1 MVSCLLT
8 DRQVQKHPAADA
20 APTACSTSAAGSFSV
35 QGAAGNGSVG
45 TLLLE
50 NLSLSPP
57 RKVAR
62 ELAMLSFGS
71 PGIKAALAYV
81 DSAGPNCREAP
92 VCGECD
98 NMATQYCPAKQCK
111 FNLCDECAAD
121 HIRRKRTKDHKL
133 LLMDDTRSQADTP
146 AKAPSTAKRPRQT
159 HGCGGSAASNST
171 DTSESDTGLEGDT
184 ESDSD
189 SDDNMAINTGPSAPI
204 PAEQFLI
211 DKNEDELVLQLVSE
225 LSPCFVQKCNH
236 NVKHHVLCIV
246 RKFKGVYKGKGK
258 WDKSY
263 QDTMPEIIA
272 GGVTQ
277 NGKTFIKAVG
287 IWVAWRLG
295 AGHPNAPKIATVV
308 MSTGVNGTGSLFT
321 KMVRCFSMLP
331 HNLRPPISFAGLQ
344 RVTNTE
350 RRNNMLECILQGGCI
365 FVNDTA
371 ARVKQVQSAICEA
384 RGSQQKMRLQVQVFM
399 DEADAFY
406 RNADKKIKL
415 EIAIEVFISSIR
427 PIMRMSVSATLIP
440 VFLHLKDKREGVDFH
455 SIIYTKPGKDYNGVQ
470 DFKPLLDD
478 KDAQVFLS
486 DGDLTRSNGFSH
498 HKLDA
503 LYKDAFAARRSLTLN
518 ISNPAVTA
526 KDNVHD
532 HARKIQCRF
541 PHVGCLVF
549 VGKGITYYP
558 PKTAGR
564 SKEDLGKIMTIGDVI
579 QHADAQD
586 GLEMPLVIIGYS
598 QMIRGDSF
606 RSNER
611 VPTHI
616 CVNLGRQMSIE
627 KMVQA
632 MGRATY
638 GESKLQD
645 NGFEHVT
652 VLTLASD
659 YDTAQAYPV
668 WLQEMSD
675 KLADGMSIQDA
686 LSPECSY
693 TDKANVK
700 LGQSRTTGQKQDKLW
715 LETSFSKPTPGQERD
730 GLLWRRQE
738 IWKDPMNKL
747 VYQVAVEHFRE
758 SVDTFRDEMLHDA
771 FVGGSSSE
779 FLNTLSGYEGVP
791 DSALN
796 IKLVRAALQALVRYA
811 ALMLLRM
818 YVFILVLVS
827 VSVSLLV
834 SVSVSLWVSL
844 VHAPVQC
851 ASCISLLGSLT
862 RAGALLLLLSFCL
875 MHSLAH
881 YRSRTRSYSPPFS
894 LVPLRA
900 LSLSGWGHLNLQ
912 NRRTPMLAGKLATSS
927 QIPKC
932 FETVGKKGGGWGVGG
947 W

>member
-1 MVSCLLT
+1 
-8 DRQVQKHPAADA
+8 
-20 APTACSTSAAGSFSV
+20 
-35 QGAAGNGSVG
+35 
-45 TLLLE
+45 
-50 NLSLSPP
+50 
-57 RKVAR
+57 
-62 ELAMLSFGS
+62 
-71 PGIKAALAYV
+71 
-81 DSAGPNCREAP
+81 
-92 VCGECD
+92 
-98 NMATQYCPAKQCK
+98 
-111 FNLCDECAAD
+111 
-121 HIRRKRTKDHKL
+121 
-133 LLMDDTRSQADTP
+133 
-146 AKAPSTAKRPRQT
+146 
-159 HGCGGSAASNST
+159 
-171 DTSESDTGLEGDT
+171 
-184 ESDSD
+184 
-189 SDDNMAINTGPSAPI
+189 
-204 PAEQFLI
+204 
-211 DKNEDELVLQLVSE
+211 
-225 LSPCFVQKCNH
+225 
-236 NVKHHVLCIV
+236 
-246 RKFKGVYKGKGK
+246 
-258 WDKSY
+258 
-263 QDTMPEIIA
+263 
-272 GGVTQ
+272 
-277 NGKTFIKAVG
+277 
-287 IWVAWRLG
+287 
-295 AGHPNAPKIATVV
+295 
-308 MSTGVNGTGSLFT
+308 
-321 KMVRCFSMLP
+321 
-331 HNLRPPISFAGLQ
+331 
-344 RVTNTE
+344 
-350 RRNNMLECILQGGCI
+350 
-365 FVNDTA
+365 
-371 ARVKQVQSAICEA
+371 
-384 RGSQQKMRLQVQVFM
+384 
-399 DEADAFY
+399 
-406 RNADKKIKL
+406 
-415 EIAIEVFISSIR
+415 
-427 PIMRMSVSATLIP
+427 MRMSVSATLIP

-455 SIIYTKPGKDYNGVQ
+455 SIIYTKPGNDYNGVQ

-478 KDAQVFLS
+478 NDAQVFLS